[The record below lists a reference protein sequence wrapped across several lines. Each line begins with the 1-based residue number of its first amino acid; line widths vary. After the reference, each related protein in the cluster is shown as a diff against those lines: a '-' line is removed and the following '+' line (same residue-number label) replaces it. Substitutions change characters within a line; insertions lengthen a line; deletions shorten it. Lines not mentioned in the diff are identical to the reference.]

1 MTQTCLRVSTA
12 RLLSC
17 LSLVLVITSRVHAD
31 IALVGANN
39 AEDTDGGKRFN
50 SVMGISGAFKVLGDA
65 INFIPSLLHYG
76 LDGVPTKL
84 VTKVVFTVEKQ
95 LQQGAVAITF
105 GTGSPGEF
113 QIQFNAPSADNYE
126 GIKGVIY
133 HEMAHVWQYFGQGT
147 PSGVTEGVAD
157 YVRLKAGLAPSH
169 WVKPG
174 GGDRWDQGYDVT
186 AYFFDYCNS
195 LRGDFVWQI
204 NARLANGAWSES
216 VFSDLLGKSV
226 QDLWTDYKNK
236 YGG

>member
-12 RLLSC
+12 HLLSC

-31 IALVGANN
+31 IVLVGANN

-65 INFIPSLLHYG
+65 INFIPPLLHNG
-76 LDGVPTKL
+76 LDSVPTKL
-84 VTKVVFTVEKQ
+84 
-95 LQQGAVAITF
+95 
-105 GTGSPGEF
+105 
-113 QIQFNAPSADNYE
+113 IQFNAPSADNYE
-126 GIKGVIY
+126 GITGVIY

-195 LRGDFVWQI
+195 LWGDFVWQM
-204 NARLANGAWSES
+204 NARLANDAWSES
-216 VFSDLLGKSV
+216 VFSDLLGKSL

-236 YGG
+236 FGG